1 MARTSRA
8 DQVRQVKQITQFLR
22 EGPLWASELAGR
34 LGITPRSVNRLL
46 ADLRSIG
53 VPLQSERVGFRV
65 RHWIG
70 EIVRE
75 DRAPESP
82 QPSPEM
88 ESREVLEPAAAE
100 TFPLEDDWE

>member
-8 DQVRQVKQITQFLR
+8 EQVKQVKQIARFLR
-22 EGPLWASELAGR
+22 DGPLWASELAER
-34 LGITPRSVNRLL
+34 LGITTRSVNRLL
-46 ADLRSIG
+46 GDLRSIG
-53 VPLQSERVGFRV
+53 MPLQSERVGFRV